1 MTSISALNASS
12 TIIACT
18 FTLVIESITSHT
30 GVGSLG
36 AAGSSVYA
44 SGALVVS
51 RGCNCSATR
60 VRRKSP
66 RFQGWLRGPR
76 ATALVVG
83 TQTRREPKYAHAGG
97 SSAISDGACMH
108 IPTTHA
114 RVAMLYCPYAIVDDL
129 ACRMYNT
136 GHVGIYPARLAYAD
150 HRSRSCPARRRGHS
164 CLQGRQTRQDARKVR
179 L

>member
-114 RVAMLYCPYAIVDDL
+114 RVAMLYCPYAIVDDSHARL
-129 ACRMYNT
+129 LQY
-136 GHVGIYPARLAYAD
+136 GHVGTRFRRAD
-150 HRSRSCPARRRGHS
+150 APRHQDHS
-164 CLQGRQTRQDARKVR
+164 CLQAGQAHCRAFHF
-179 L
+179 